1 LHTTSPNN
9 LQHHDISEKCWIE
22 IYFGNQLRRDAY
34 WIEALGKIC
43 QCGGALFFSQFSDV
57 ASSSSQHPK
66 QNVASIDQKFGE
78 NWKL

>member
-1 LHTTSPNN
+1 
-9 LQHHDISEKCWIE
+9 
-22 IYFGNQLRRDAY
+22 LRRDAY